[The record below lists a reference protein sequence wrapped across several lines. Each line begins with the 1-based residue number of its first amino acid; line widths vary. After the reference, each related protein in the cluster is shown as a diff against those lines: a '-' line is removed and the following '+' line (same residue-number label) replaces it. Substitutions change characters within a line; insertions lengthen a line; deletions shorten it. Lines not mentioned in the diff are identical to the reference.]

1 MRMWQPVTERVLGRP
16 LDGPR
21 ARSPICF
28 ALALVAL
35 LSGSALAAEE
45 PGNWRFSDDT
55 KPVKVFVLG
64 GSVAAYP
71 AGSFSQWLP
80 GVCANIE
87 VVNRAK
93 AKLGAFELR
102 QRFIAQVVKNR
113 RLDDETKKKT
123 WLVFLGGLNSV
134 GSPETTNSEVAK
146 TLKLAKEQGLSTL
159 GVTINPWGAETDRRW
174 EGIDGIAYLEHSQR
188 TVDFM
193 MGRLTPLEAFGKAH
207 LKGPGQPFG
216 PSAGGHGQPFGP
228 SAGGH
233 GQPFGPSAGG
243 HGQPFGPSAGV
254 PADQQFLPGEL
265 PDVAVDVWSG
275 SLRHV
280 DAPLRDVAKLT
291 RSAKRSDWLK
301 KRLAAAPEAERPA
314 LLERLV
320 ALAAELPRWFMKPQF
335 VGFDPIHPNASG
347 HREIAQAICEKAPP
361 SWGCSCGELPK
372 LTWDRRGQKPK
383 AL

>member
-1 MRMWQPVTERVLGRP
+1 MSPPVIEV
-16 LDGPR
+16 R
-21 ARSPICF
+21 ASVSRFLTF
-28 ALALVAL
+28 ALLALTATPAWAGDDP
-35 LSGSALAAEE
+35 GS
-45 PGNWRFSDDT
+45 WRFSDDT

-80 GVCANIE
+80 GVCSNIE

-113 RLDDETKKKT
+113 RLDAETRKKT

-134 GSPETTNSEVAK
+134 GSPETTNIEVAK
-146 TLKLAKEQGLSTL
+146 TLKLAKELGLSTL

-174 EGIDGIAYLEHSQR
+174 GGVDGIAYLEHSQR

-193 MGRLTPLEAFGKAH
+193 MGRLTPLEAFGQAH
-207 LKGPGQPFG
+207 VKSL
-216 PSAGGHGQPFGP
+216 
-228 SAGGH
+228 
-233 GQPFGPSAGG
+233 
-243 HGQPFGPSAGV
+243 
-254 PADQQFLPGEL
+254 ADAQHFLPGEL
-265 PDVAVDVWSG
+265 PDVSVDVWNG

-280 DAPLRDVAKLT
+280 EASLRDLVKLT
-291 RSAKRSDWLK
+291 RNAKRSNWLK

-314 LLERLV
+314 LMDKLL

-335 VGFDPIHPNASG
+335 VGFDSIHPNAAG
-347 HREIAQAICEKAPP
+347 HREIAQAICDKAPA
-361 SWGCSCGELPK
+361 SWGCTCGELPK